1 MAEAIQDPIQDP
13 IQGPIA
19 AVDRQDGRF
28 SFGEIHEYVVRA
40 FTLKVLYQG
49 KQAGSQ
55 EEVQVLSI
63 LL

>member
-1 MAEAIQDPIQDP
+1 MAEAIQDP

>member
-19 AVDRQDGRF
+19 A
-28 SFGEIHEYVVRA
+28 
-40 FTLKVLYQG
+40 
-49 KQAGSQ
+49 GSQ

>member
-1 MAEAIQDPIQDP
+1 MAEAIQDP

-28 SFGEIHEYVVRA
+28 SFGEIHEYVVRTS
-40 FTLKVLYQG
+40 TLKDLPR

-55 EEVQVLSI
+55 EEAQVLFI